1 MNAIDPTSSKADTV
15 TGTIE
20 GNVLQARINGTGTG
34 CDNETMNVPRAEGSV
49 SRG

>member
-1 MNAIDPTSSKADTV
+1 MNAVDPGSNKTDTV

-20 GNVLQARINGTGTG
+20 GNVLKAQINGTGTP